1 MADTR
6 NESMIQ
12 SYSLLSASS
21 TSNLSQNKLQ
31 REEDAEG
38 KRMLYHNSTFNRSFC
53 IGFSWIISGPVD
65 CWLIIDSWFTG
76 QQLTDRKS
84 TLTGII
90 ESYTV
95 NGIPIFL
102 SHFIS
107 ERLSEDLK
115 GQESKESMHISVMV
129 GLPESRENKSE
140 SWKDQ
145 PFNRECSTDLYHFYH
160 SFPIF
165 VWDIVWKH
173 LRDLR
178 GIPNKK
184 RESREEILPRQRP
197 NLLNAFS
204 QVSAESPRVL
214 THGGPYDL
222 TTNNQQKNSKWK
234 RCWSSGRSL
243 HNALGISPAGPRFMS
258 QHSSLIW
265 DLPEIPF
272 TVSKDMPADSQSLKM

>member
-1 MADTR
+1 MSERKDKT
-6 NESMIQ
+6 
-12 SYSLLSASS
+12 SASPNPS
-21 TSNLSQNKLQ
+21 FHSWDVVWQMAEITVLSV
-31 REEDAEG
+31 E
-38 KRMLYHNSTFNRSFC
+38 
-53 IGFSWIISGPVD
+53 
-65 CWLIIDSWFTG
+65 
-76 QQLTDRKS
+76 
-84 TLTGII
+84 
-90 ESYTV
+90 
-95 NGIPIFL
+95 
-102 SHFIS
+102 
-107 ERLSEDLK
+107 
-115 GQESKESMHISVMV
+115 
-129 GLPESRENKSE
+129 
-140 SWKDQ
+140 
-145 PFNRECSTDLYHFYH
+145 H